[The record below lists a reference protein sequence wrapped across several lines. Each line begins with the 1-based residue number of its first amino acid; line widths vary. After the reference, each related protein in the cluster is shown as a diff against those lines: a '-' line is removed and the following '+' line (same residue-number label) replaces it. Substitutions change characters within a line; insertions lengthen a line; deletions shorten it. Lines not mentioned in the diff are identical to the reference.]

1 MGDQLHTMNLVRLHK
16 TVGVKVGSGNVGAG
30 KAVQVGG
37 GAPVVVQSMTMTDT
51 ADARATA
58 PQCIELAEAGSE
70 MVRVTVNVPEA
81 AAAVPEIKQRMLDA
95 GCTAPLIGD
104 FHYNG
109 HILLTKFPDCARALD
124 KYRINPGNVG
134 TGSRRDEQFAT
145 ICKVAVDQNRP
156 VRIGVNGGSLNQ
168 ELVVAKMQ
176 ENTDRDLGKTSEDII
191 NECMV
196 LSAIESTALAI
207 ESGLRKDQIIISC
220 KTSRPRDLIAV
231 YRDLA
236 PKTDQPLHLGL
247 TEAGMGV
254 KGLVW
259 SASAMGVLLNEGI
272 GDTIRVSLTPRPG
285 GDRREE
291 VYAACELLQALGLR
305 SFSPSVTACP
315 GCGRTTSS
323 TFQELAER
331 IQDYIREKM
340 PAWKTKYEGVE
351 TMTLAVMGC
360 VVNGPGESKA
370 ANIGI
375 SLPGTGEAP
384 NCPIFID
391 GQHATTLRGTY
402 EELAGGVPASRGR
415 LRRRQVRAPLTA
427 KRTTSRALNVAPA
440 GADAASSGPCTARGA
455 RRARSRR
462 RSDRRLRSP
471 SGRCRA

>member
-1 MGDQLHTMNLVRLHK
+1 MSVVRVHK
-16 TVGVKVGSGNVGAG
+16 AVSVRVGH
-30 KAVQVGG
+30 VQVGG
-37 GAPVVVQSMTMTDT
+37 GAPIVVQSMTMTDT

-58 PQCIELAEAGSE
+58 AQCIELAEAGSD
-70 MVRVTVNVPEA
+70 MVRVTVNLPEA
-81 AAAVPEIKQRMLDA
+81 AEAVPEIKQRMLDA

-109 HILLTKFPDCARALD
+109 HLLLTKYPDCARALD
-124 KYRINPGNVG
+124 KFRINPGNVG
-134 TGSRRDEQFAT
+134 TGKRRDEQFST
-145 ICKVAVDQNRP
+145 ICKVAVDYAKP

-176 ENTDRDLGKTSEDII
+176 ENTDRALGKTSEEII

-196 LSAIESTALAI
+196 LSALESTALAI
-207 ESGLRKDQIIISC
+207 ENGLRDDQIIISC

-236 PKTDQPLHLGL
+236 RKTRQPLHLGL
-247 TEAGMGV
+247 TEAGMGL

-259 SASAMGVLLNEGI
+259 SASAMGALLEEGI

-305 SFSPSVTACP
+305 AFSPSVTACP

-331 IQDYIREKM
+331 IQGYIRDKM
-340 PAWKTKYEGVE
+340 PEWKATHAGVE

-384 NCPIFID
+384 NCPVYID
-391 GQHATTLRGTY
+391 GKHVTTLRGTY
-402 EELAGGVPASRGR
+402 DELAAEFQR
-415 LRRRQVRAPLTA
+415 LVDEYVD
-427 KRTTSRALNVAPA
+427 RTY
-440 GADAASSGPCTARGA
+440 A
-455 RRARSRR
+455 RR
-462 RSDRRLRSP
+462 
-471 SGRCRA
+471 

>member
-1 MGDQLHTMNLVRLHK
+1 
-16 TVGVKVGSGNVGAG
+16 
-30 KAVQVGG
+30 
-37 GAPVVVQSMTMTDT
+37 AP
-51 ADARATA
+51 AH
-58 PQCIELAEAGSE
+58 
-70 MVRVTVNVPEA
+70 
-81 AAAVPEIKQRMLDA
+81 EIKQRMLD
-95 GCTAPLIGD
+95 GGITAPLIGD

-109 HILLTKFPDCARALD
+109 HLLLTRYPDCAQSLD

-134 TGSRRDEQFAT
+134 TGKRRDEQFAT
-145 ICKVAVDQNRP
+145 ICAVARDHNKP

-176 ENTDRDLGKTSEDII
+176 ENTDRDRGLTSEEII

-196 LSAIESTALAI
+196 LSALQSTDLAL
-207 ESGLRKDQIIISC
+207 ERGLRRDQIIISC

-236 PKTDQPLHLGL
+236 RQTDQPLHLGL
-247 TEAGMGV
+247 TEAGMGT

-331 IQDYIREKM
+331 TQDYVREKM
-340 PAWKTKYEGVE
+340 PVWKERYEGVE
-351 TMTLAVMGC
+351 DMTLAVMGC

-375 SLPGTGEAP
+375 SLPGTGEEP
-384 NCPIFID
+384 NCPIYID
-391 GQHATTLRGTY
+391 GKHAMTLRGTY
-402 EELAGGVPASRGR
+402 EELSVEFQRIVDTYIEGKYR
-415 LRRRQVRAPLTA
+415 PLVG
-427 KRTTSRALNVAPA
+427 KN
-440 GADAASSGPCTARGA
+440 
-455 RRARSRR
+455 
-462 RSDRRLRSP
+462 
-471 SGRCRA
+471 

>member
-1 MGDQLHTMNLVRLHK
+1 MAVLKLHR
-16 TVGVKVGSGNVGAG
+16 TVGVRVGT
-30 KAVQVGG
+30 VQVGG

-51 ADARATA
+51 ADPESTAR
-58 PQCIELAEAGSE
+58 QCIELAEAGSE
-70 MVRVTVNVPEA
+70 MVRVTVNLPEA

-95 GCTAPLIGD
+95 GVTAPLIGD

-109 HILLTKFPDCARALD
+109 HLLLTRFPDCARALD

-134 TGSRRDEQFAT
+134 TGRRRDEQFAT
-145 ICKVAVDQNRP
+145 ICAVARDNGKP

-168 ELVVAKMQ
+168 ELVLAKMQ
-176 ENTDRDLGKTSEDII
+176 ENTDGDLGRSSEEII

-196 LSAIESTALAI
+196 LSALQSTELAI

-236 PKTDQPLHLGL
+236 RQTDQPLHLGL
-247 TEAGMGV
+247 TEAGMGI
-254 KGLVW
+254 KGLIW

-285 GDRREE
+285 GDRRDE
-291 VYAACELLQALGLR
+291 VYAACELLQSLGLR
-305 SFSPSVTACP
+305 SFAPSVTACP

-331 IQDYIREKM
+331 TQDYIRERM
-340 PAWKTKYEGVE
+340 PHWKTEHEGVE
-351 TMTLAVMGC
+351 AMTLAVMGC

-370 ANIGI
+370 ASIGI

-384 NCPIFID
+384 NCPVYID
-391 GQHATTLRGTY
+391 GQHHTTLRGTY
-402 EELAGGVPASRGR
+402 EELA
-415 LRRRQVRAPLTA
+415 TA
-427 KRTTSRALNVAPA
+427 FRALVDDYVATRYP
-440 GADAASSGPCTARGA
+440 RKV
-455 RRARSRR
+455 
-462 RSDRRLRSP
+462 
-471 SGRCRA
+471 

>member
-1 MGDQLHTMNLVRLHK
+1 MSLLRVHK
-16 TVGVKVGSGNVGAG
+16 TVGVKVGR
-30 KAVQVGG
+30 VQVGG
-37 GAPVVVQSMTMTDT
+37 GAPIVVQSMTMTDT
-51 ADARATA
+51 ADAGATA
-58 PQCIELAEAGSE
+58 AQCVELAEAGSE

-81 AAAVPEIKQRMLDA
+81 AAAVPEIKRRMLDA

-109 HILLTKFPDCARALD
+109 HLLLTRYPDCARALD

-134 TGSRRDEQFAT
+134 TGKRRDEQFAT
-145 ICKVAVDQNRP
+145 ICQVAVDHDKP

-168 ELVVAKMQ
+168 ELVVARMQ
-176 ENTDRDLGKTSEDII
+176 DNTDRNLGKTSEEII

-196 LSAIESTALAI
+196 LSAVESTALAL

-220 KTSRPRDLIAV
+220 KTSRPRDLIGV
-231 YRDLA
+231 YRALA
-236 PKTDQPLHLGL
+236 RQTDQPLHLGL
-247 TEAGMGV
+247 TEAGMGL

-259 SASAMGVLLNEGI
+259 SASAMGVLLSEGI

-291 VYAACELLQALGLR
+291 VFAACELLQALGLR

-331 IQDYIREKM
+331 IQGYIRERM
-340 PAWKTKYEGVE
+340 PAWKTEYEGVE

-384 NCPIFID
+384 NCPVYID
-391 GQHATTLRGTY
+391 GRHAMTLRGTY
-402 EELAGGVPASRGR
+402 DELAAAFQQLVDDYVDGR
-415 LRRRQVRAPLTA
+415 FPKKKLVIE
-427 KRTTSRALNVAPA
+427 
-440 GADAASSGPCTARGA
+440 
-455 RRARSRR
+455 
-462 RSDRRLRSP
+462 
-471 SGRCRA
+471 